1 MYYEAEVYSDNRVK
15 NRFIANTIEVLK
27 VKAEP
32 YISDNNVDKII
43 VRKVEEVGYFKVQEC
58 FREMLDEYIL

>member
-1 MYYEAEVYSDNRVK
+1 MYYEAEVYSDNKVR

-27 VKAEP
+27 VKSEP

-43 VRKVEEVGYFKVQEC
+43 IRKVEEIGYFKVQEC
-58 FREMLDEYIL
+58 FREMLGEYML